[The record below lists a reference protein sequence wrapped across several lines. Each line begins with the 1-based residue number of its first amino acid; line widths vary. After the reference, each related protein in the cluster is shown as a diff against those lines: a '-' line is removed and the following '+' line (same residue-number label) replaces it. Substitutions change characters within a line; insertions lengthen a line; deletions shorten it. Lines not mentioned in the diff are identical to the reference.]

1 MWLASELQLSP
12 AAQGWPIGQEENR
25 MRGRKAGKADRQ
37 ALRPGLQERVHC
49 PLPKAQPLRAW
60 K

>member
-25 MRGRKAGKADRQ
+25 MQGRKAGKADRQ
-37 ALRPGLQERVHC
+37 ALRPG
-49 PLPKAQPLRAW
+49 PLSTAQSTASEGLEVRSF
-60 K
+60 